1 MTFSTTDAH
10 AKADSDKPTPADSAA
25 ETTPATSIR
34 GGVVHLASDLLLT
47 SRVGQFCRARQI
59 PYRVISRCE
68 ALDATGNPP
77 AVLIIDLQAPG
88 WNAESFR
95 QVGPPSPLAT
105 RVIAY
110 AQHVESGLLAS
121 AAELGIET
129 VMTRGA
135 FDARFPQLL
144 A

>member
-1 MTFSTTDAH
+1 MTLPPSGNDSDDYPEKPA
-10 AKADSDKPTPADSAA
+10 AADSVASSA
-25 ETTPATSIR
+25 PSSPVPS
-34 GGVVHLASDLLLT
+34 GVVHLASDLLLT
-47 SRVGQFCRARQI
+47 SRVAQFCRARQI
-59 PYRVISRCE
+59 PYRVVSRCE
-68 ALDATGNPP
+68 TLATSAIPP
-77 AVLIIDLQAPG
+77 DVMIIDLQAPG

-95 QVGPPSPLAT
+95 MICQANLLPH

-110 AQHVESGLLAS
+110 AQHVEAGLLES